1 MVLFKR
7 TGGKGWKKHT
17 WEGKK
22 DTKPQQQQQPSFSGA
37 LSACKSPPKPN
48 QTEASPAKAGAGQ
61 GPGREAARR
70 GAARR
75 GAQGVKAPS
84 AAIWPSG
91 FVIIAQIMF
100 AGLRVEGS
108 LPSRGSARP
117 QQTNFGTLNERI
129 CIHLSLHVG
138 FSGNSHTDAMVTP
151 TTILQVN
158 KVMSILFYVIFL
170 AYLRGIQSTNMDQR
184 SLPEDSINS
193 LIIKL
198 IQADILKNKLS
209 KQMVDIKENYQN
221 TVQKEEA
228 QQDMDGAEN
237 VKSDF
242 QPVISMDTELLRQQR
257 RYNSPRV
264 LLSDNTPLEP
274 PPLYLM
280 EDYIG
285 SSVVVNRT
293 SRRKRYAEHKSHRGE
308 YSVCDSESLWV
319 TDKSSAID
327 IRGHQVT
334 VLGEIKTGNSP
345 VKQYFYETRCKEAK
359 PVKNGCRGIDD
370 KHWNSQ
376 CKTSQTYVRALT
388 SENNKLVGWRW
399 IRIDTSCVCALS
411 RKIGRT

>member
-1 MVLFKR
+1 MNIFTSTFLFMSTFLETFTRMPWLLLPRIK
-7 TGGKGWKKHT
+7 
-17 WEGKK
+17 
-22 DTKPQQQQQPSFSGA
+22 
-37 LSACKSPPKPN
+37 
-48 QTEASPAKAGAGQ
+48 
-61 GPGREAARR
+61 
-70 GAARR
+70 
-75 GAQGVKAPS
+75 VK
-84 AAIWPSG
+84 
-91 FVIIAQIMF
+91 
-100 AGLRVEGS
+100 
-108 LPSRGSARP
+108 
-117 QQTNFGTLNERI
+117 
-129 CIHLSLHVG
+129 LHVKFG
-138 FSGNSHTDAMVTP
+138 NAQNLPVKRITSSSIHCVKTTKSSPTPIHRINSGKLNLQ
-151 TTILQVN
+151 ILQVN

-221 TVQKEEA
+221 TVQKA
-228 QQDMDGAEN
+228 DTQQDMDGDEN

-242 QPVISMDTELLRQQR
+242 QPVISMDTDLLRQQR

-285 SSVVVNRT
+285 NSVVVNRT

>member
-1 MVLFKR
+1 MKVSRDQHCNPTR
-7 TGGKGWKKHT
+7 T
-17 WEGKK
+17 
-22 DTKPQQQQQPSFSGA
+22 QQESNVEFLLWQ
-37 LSACKSPPKPN
+37 
-48 QTEASPAKAGAGQ
+48 QTES
-61 GPGREAARR
+61 
-70 GAARR
+70 
-75 GAQGVKAPS
+75 S
-84 AAIWPSG
+84 D
-91 FVIIAQIMF
+91 
-100 AGLRVEGS
+100 GLK
-108 LPSRGSARP
+108 
-117 QQTNFGTLNERI
+117 
-129 CIHLSLHVG
+129 CHLHK
-138 FSGNSHTDAMVTP
+138 
-151 TTILQVN
+151 ILQVN

-170 AYLRGIQSTNMDQR
+170 AYLRGIQGNNMDQR
-184 SLPEDSINS
+184 SLPEDSLNS

-209 KQMVDIKENYQN
+209 KQVVDVKENYQG
-221 TVQKEEA
+221 TLQKAEA
-228 QQDMDGAEN
+228 PREPEQGEPT
-237 VKSDF
+237 KSEF
-242 QPVISMDTELLRQQR
+242 QPVIAMDTELLRQQR

-264 LLSDNTPLEP
+264 LLSESTPLEP

-280 EDYIG
+280 EDYVG
-285 SSVVVNRT
+285 NPVVANRT

-345 VKQYFYETRCKEAK
+345 VKQYFYETRCKEAR

>member
-1 MVLFKR
+1 
-7 TGGKGWKKHT
+7 
-17 WEGKK
+17 
-22 DTKPQQQQQPSFSGA
+22 
-37 LSACKSPPKPN
+37 
-48 QTEASPAKAGAGQ
+48 
-61 GPGREAARR
+61 
-70 GAARR
+70 
-75 GAQGVKAPS
+75 
-84 AAIWPSG
+84 
-91 FVIIAQIMF
+91 
-100 AGLRVEGS
+100 
-108 LPSRGSARP
+108 
-117 QQTNFGTLNERI
+117 
-129 CIHLSLHVG
+129 
-138 FSGNSHTDAMVTP
+138 MVTSA
-151 TTILQVN
+151 TILQVN
-158 KVMSILFYVIFL
+158 KVMSILFYVMFL
-170 AYLRGIQSTNMDQR
+170 AYLRGVQGNSMDQR
-184 SLPEDSINS
+184 SLPEDSLNS

-209 KQMVDIKENYQN
+209 KQMVDVKENYQS
-221 TVQKEEA
+221 TLPKAEA
-228 QQDMDGAEN
+228 LPREPA
-237 VKSDF
+237 KSEF
-242 QPVISMDTELLRQQR
+242 QPVTAMGPELLRHQR

-264 LLSDNTPLEP
+264 LLSDSTPLEP

-280 EDYIG
+280 EDYVG
-285 SSVVVNRT
+285 NPVVANRT

-345 VKQYFYETRCKEAK
+345 VKQYFYETRCKEAR

>member
-1 MVLFKR
+1 
-7 TGGKGWKKHT
+7 
-17 WEGKK
+17 
-22 DTKPQQQQQPSFSGA
+22 
-37 LSACKSPPKPN
+37 
-48 QTEASPAKAGAGQ
+48 
-61 GPGREAARR
+61 
-70 GAARR
+70 
-75 GAQGVKAPS
+75 
-84 AAIWPSG
+84 
-91 FVIIAQIMF
+91 
-100 AGLRVEGS
+100 
-108 LPSRGSARP
+108 
-117 QQTNFGTLNERI
+117 
-129 CIHLSLHVG
+129 
-138 FSGNSHTDAMVTP
+138 
-151 TTILQVN
+151 
-158 KVMSILFYVIFL
+158 MSILFYAIFL
-170 AYLRGIQSTNMDQR
+170 AYLRGIQSSNMDQR
-184 SLPEDSINS
+184 NLPEDSINS

-209 KQMVDIKENYQN
+209 KQMTVDIKENHHN
-221 TVQKEEA
+221 TMQKADA
-228 QQDMDGAEN
+228 QDIDRVEN

-242 QPVISMDTELLRQQR
+242 QPVVPVDTDLLRQQR

-264 LLSDNTPLEP
+264 LLSHNTPLEP

-285 SSVVVNRT
+285 SSVVMNRT
-293 SRRKRYAEHKSHRGE
+293 SRSKRYAEHKSHRGE

-388 SENNKLVGWRW
+388 SENNKLIGWRW

>member
-1 MVLFKR
+1 
-7 TGGKGWKKHT
+7 
-17 WEGKK
+17 
-22 DTKPQQQQQPSFSGA
+22 
-37 LSACKSPPKPN
+37 
-48 QTEASPAKAGAGQ
+48 
-61 GPGREAARR
+61 
-70 GAARR
+70 
-75 GAQGVKAPS
+75 
-84 AAIWPSG
+84 
-91 FVIIAQIMF
+91 
-100 AGLRVEGS
+100 
-108 LPSRGSARP
+108 
-117 QQTNFGTLNERI
+117 
-129 CIHLSLHVG
+129 
-138 FSGNSHTDAMVTP
+138 MVTSA
-151 TTILQVN
+151 TILQVN

-170 AYLRGIQSTNMDQR
+170 AYLRGIQGNNMDQR
-184 SLPEDSINS
+184 SLPEDSLNS

-209 KQMVDIKENYQN
+209 KQMVDVKENYQS
-221 TVQKEEA
+221 TLPK
-228 QQDMDGAEN
+228 AE
-237 VKSDF
+237 VPREPEQGESAKSEF
-242 QPVISMDTELLRQQR
+242 QPMIAMDTELLRQQR
-257 RYNSPRV
+257 RHNSPRV
-264 LLSDNTPLEP
+264 LLSDSTPLEP

-280 EDYIG
+280 EDYVG
-285 SSVVVNRT
+285 NPVVANRT
-293 SRRKRYAEHKSHRGE
+293 SRRKRHAEHKSHRGE

-345 VKQYFYETRCKEAK
+345 VKQYFYETRCKEAR

>member
-1 MVLFKR
+1 MV
-7 TGGKGWKKHT
+7 
-17 WEGKK
+17 E
-22 DTKPQQQQQPSFSGA
+22 DESFLLCTRREQA
-37 LSACKSPPKPN
+37 IQAEFMRQIQTVKSPKEYNFMAGKN
-48 QTEASPAKAGAGQ
+48 QSNSAQAK
-61 GPGREAARR
+61 
-70 GAARR
+70 
-75 GAQGVKAPS
+75 
-84 AAIWPSG
+84 
-91 FVIIAQIMF
+91 
-100 AGLRVEGS
+100 
-108 LPSRGSARP
+108 
-117 QQTNFGTLNERI
+117 QTNFGTLNERI
-129 CIHLSLHVG
+129 YIHLSLHVD
-138 FSGNSHTDAMVTP
+138 FSGNIHTDAMVTP

-221 TVQKEEA
+221 TAQKADA
-228 QQDMDGAEN
+228 QRDADGGEN

-242 QPVISMDTELLRQQR
+242 QPVISVDTDLLRQQR

-280 EDYIG
+280 EDYVG
-285 SSVVVNRT
+285 NSAANRT
-293 SRRKRYAEHKSHRGE
+293 SRRKRYAEHKGHRGE

>member
-1 MVLFKR
+1 MDVDSTSKIR
-7 TGGKGWKKHT
+7 E
-17 WEGKK
+17 EG
-22 DTKPQQQQQPSFSGA
+22 Q
-37 LSACKSPPKPN
+37 
-48 QTEASPAKAGAGQ
+48 
-61 GPGREAARR
+61 
-70 GAARR
+70 
-75 GAQGVKAPS
+75 
-84 AAIWPSG
+84 
-91 FVIIAQIMF
+91 
-100 AGLRVEGS
+100 
-108 LPSRGSARP
+108 
-117 QQTNFGTLNERI
+117 
-129 CIHLSLHVG
+129 
-138 FSGNSHTDAMVTP
+138 
-151 TTILQVN
+151 ILQVN

-170 AYLRGIQSTNMDQR
+170 TYLRGIQGNMDQR
-184 SLPEDSINS
+184 SLPEDSLNS

-209 KQMVDIKENYQN
+209 KQVVDVKENYQS
-221 TVQKEEA
+221 TLSKAEA
-228 QQDMDGAEN
+228 PQEPEQGEPARSE
-237 VKSDF
+237 F
-242 QPVISMDTELLRQQR
+242 QPMIATDTELSRQQR

-264 LLSDNTPLEP
+264 LLSDSTPLEP

-280 EDYIG
+280 EDYVG
-285 SSVVVNRT
+285 NPVVTNRT

-345 VKQYFYETRCKEAK
+345 VKQYFYETRCKDAR

>member
-1 MVLFKR
+1 
-7 TGGKGWKKHT
+7 
-17 WEGKK
+17 
-22 DTKPQQQQQPSFSGA
+22 
-37 LSACKSPPKPN
+37 
-48 QTEASPAKAGAGQ
+48 
-61 GPGREAARR
+61 
-70 GAARR
+70 
-75 GAQGVKAPS
+75 
-84 AAIWPSG
+84 
-91 FVIIAQIMF
+91 
-100 AGLRVEGS
+100 
-108 LPSRGSARP
+108 
-117 QQTNFGTLNERI
+117 
-129 CIHLSLHVG
+129 
-138 FSGNSHTDAMVTP
+138 MVTSA
-151 TTILQVN
+151 TILQVN

-170 AYLRGIQSTNMDQR
+170 AYLRGIQGNNMDQR
-184 SLPEDSINS
+184 SLPEDSLNS

-209 KQMVDIKENYQN
+209 KQMVDVKESYQS
-221 TVQKEEA
+221 TLPKAEA
-228 QQDMDGAEN
+228 PREPEQGE
-237 VKSDF
+237 STRSEF
-242 QPVISMDTELLRQQR
+242 QPMIATDTELLRQQR

-264 LLSDNTPLEP
+264 LLSDSTPLEP

-280 EDYIG
+280 EDYVG
-285 SSVVVNRT
+285 NPAVANRT
-293 SRRKRYAEHKSHRGE
+293 SSRQKRYAEHKSHRGE

-345 VKQYFYETRCKEAK
+345 VKQYFYETRCKEAR

-388 SENNKLVGWRW
+388 SENNKLIGWRW

>member
-1 MVLFKR
+1 MSSILGHQSFVCSPRMVAPCSLLPAQV
-7 TGGKGWKKHT
+7 H
-17 WEGKK
+17 
-22 DTKPQQQQQPSFSGA
+22 SG
-37 LSACKSPPKPN
+37 
-48 QTEASPAKAGAGQ
+48 
-61 GPGREAARR
+61 
-70 GAARR
+70 
-75 GAQGVKAPS
+75 
-84 AAIWPSG
+84 SG
-91 FVIIAQIMF
+91 SWSQNDVSYH
-100 AGLRVEGS
+100 S
-108 LPSRGSARP
+108 L
-117 QQTNFGTLNERI
+117 L
-129 CIHLSLHVG
+129 
-138 FSGNSHTDAMVTP
+138 VTP
-151 TTILQVN
+151 VFPFQILQVN

-170 AYLRGIQSTNMDQR
+170 AYLRGIQGNNMDQR
-184 SLPEDSINS
+184 SLPEDSLNS

-209 KQMVDIKENYQN
+209 KQMVDVKENYQS
-221 TVQKEEA
+221 TLPKAEA
-228 QQDMDGAEN
+228 PREPEQGEPA
-237 VKSDF
+237 KSEF
-242 QPVISMDTELLRQQR
+242 QPMIAMDTELLRQQR

-264 LLSDNTPLEP
+264 LLSDSTPLEP

-280 EDYIG
+280 EDYVG
-285 SSVVVNRT
+285 NPEVSNRT

-345 VKQYFYETRCKEAK
+345 VKQYFYETRCKEAR